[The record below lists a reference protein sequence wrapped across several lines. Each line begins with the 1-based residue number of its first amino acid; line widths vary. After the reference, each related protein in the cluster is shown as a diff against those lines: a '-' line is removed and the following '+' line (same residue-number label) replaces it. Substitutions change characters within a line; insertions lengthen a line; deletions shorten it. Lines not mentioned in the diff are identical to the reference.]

1 MKIFLTV
8 TAQLSY
14 EDDESGHFKP
24 EALRSSRNRLQQGF
38 TLVELLVVIAIIATL
53 AAIATLGSQRMIAH
67 AASTKCVSNLRQ
79 IGTAMGTYVTE
90 NSGKIPY
97 SNEPPPNQIGFSHWS
112 APLPKLLDVG
122 EGSVKFP
129 LRADYDKASAVHP
142 FNCPTC
148 KTKFRT
154 YAANMNAMCYLGQG
168 GNYAMRNMSSAPNL
182 AALVLIT
189 DDTQADPAPKNN
201 GKGVFD
207 SSSFISQIGARHNGK
222 ANMLF
227 ADFHIESRARESL
240 TPTINLLPK
249 YN

>member
-1 MKIFLTV
+1 MKVFSTV
-8 TAQLSY
+8 KVHSY
-14 EDDESGHFKP
+14 EDDG
-24 EALRSSRNRLQQGF
+24 SSRFRPKAFREFPSRLKQGF

-53 AAIATLGSQRMIAH
+53 AAIATLSSQRMIAH

-97 SNEPPPNQIGFSHWS
+97 SNEPNTIGFSHWT

-207 SSSFISQIGARHNGK
+207 SSSFVSQIGARHNGK

-240 TPTINLLPK
+240 TPTINILPK

>member
-8 TAQLSY
+8 TQRSD
-14 EDDESGHFKP
+14 EDRERCHFKP
-24 EALRSSRNRLQQGF
+24 NAVRNSPNRFQQGF

-53 AAIATLGSQRMIAH
+53 AAIATLSSQRMIAN

-97 SNEPPPNQIGFSHWS
+97 SNDPNTIGFSHWT

-129 LRADYDKASAVHP
+129 LRADYDKATAVHP

-154 YAANMNAMCYLGQG
+154 YAANMNAMCFLGQG
-168 GNYAMRNMSSAPNL
+168 GNYALRNMSSAPNL

-207 SSSFISQIGARHNGK
+207 SSSFVSQIGVRHNGK

>member
-8 TAQLSY
+8 I
-14 EDDESGHFKP
+14 
-24 EALRSSRNRLQQGF
+24 LRSDEDRERCHFRPNAVRNSPNRFQQGF

-53 AAIATLGSQRMIAH
+53 AAIATLSSQRMIAN

-97 SNEPPPNQIGFSHWS
+97 SNDPNTIGFSHWT

-207 SSSFISQIGARHNGK
+207 SSSFVSQIGVRHNGK

>member
-8 TAQLSY
+8 TQRSD
-14 EDDESGHFKP
+14 EDGERCHFKP
-24 EALRSSRNRLQQGF
+24 KAVGNSPNRFQQGF

-53 AAIATLGSQRMIAH
+53 AAIATLSSQRMIAN

-97 SNEPPPNQIGFSHWS
+97 SNDPNTIGFSHWT

-129 LRADYDKASAVHP
+129 LRTDYDKATAVHP

-154 YAANMNAMCYLGQG
+154 YAANMNAMCFLGQG
-168 GNYAMRNMSSAPNL
+168 GNYALRNMSSAPNL
-182 AALVLIT
+182 AALVLLA

-207 SSSFISQIGARHNGK
+207 SSSFVSQIGVRHNGK

>member
-8 TAQLSY
+8 I
-14 EDDESGHFKP
+14 
-24 EALRSSRNRLQQGF
+24 LRSDEDRERCHFRPNAVRNSPNRFQQGF

-53 AAIATLGSQRMIAH
+53 AAIATLSSQRMIAN

-97 SNEPPPNQIGFSHWS
+97 SNDPNTIGFSHWT

-154 YAANMNAMCYLGQG
+154 YAANMNAMCFLGQG

-207 SSSFISQIGARHNGK
+207 SSSFVSQIGVRHNGK

>member
-1 MKIFLTV
+1 MKVFLTV
-8 TAQLSY
+8 KVHSY
-14 EDDESGHFKP
+14 EDDG
-24 EALRSSRNRLQQGF
+24 SSRFRPKAFREFPSRLKQGF

-97 SNEPPPNQIGFSHWS
+97 SNEPNTIGFSHWT

-129 LRADYDKASAVHP
+129 LRSDYDKASAVHP

-148 KTKFRT
+148 KTRFRT

-182 AALVLIT
+182 AALILIT

-207 SSSFISQIGARHNGK
+207 SSSFVSQIGARHNGK

>member
-1 MKIFLTV
+1 MKVFLTV
-8 TAQLSY
+8 KVHSY
-14 EDDESGHFKP
+14 EDDG
-24 EALRSSRNRLQQGF
+24 SSRFRPKAFREFPSRLKQGF

-53 AAIATLGSQRMIAH
+53 AAIATLSSQRMIAH

-97 SNEPPPNQIGFSHWS
+97 SNEPNTIGFSHWT

-129 LRADYDKASAVHP
+129 LRSDYDKASAVHP

-207 SSSFISQIGARHNGK
+207 SSSFVSQIGARHNGK

>member
-8 TAQLSY
+8 TQRSD
-14 EDDESGHFKP
+14 EDRKRCRFKP
-24 EALRSSRNRLQQGF
+24 NAVRNSPNRFQQGF

-53 AAIATLGSQRMIAH
+53 AAIATLSSQRMIAN

-97 SNEPPPNQIGFSHWS
+97 SNDPNTIGFSHWT

-154 YAANMNAMCYLGQG
+154 YAANMNAMCFLGQG
-168 GNYAMRNMSSAPNL
+168 GNYALRNMSSAPNL

-207 SSSFISQIGARHNGK
+207 SSSFVSQIGVRHNGK

>member
-1 MKIFLTV
+1 MKKVFIV
-8 TAQLSY
+8 THLARKS
-14 EDDESGHFKP
+14 DDKGCFTDETSGNFP
-24 EALRSSRNRLQQGF
+24 SRFQRGF

-53 AAIATLGSQRMIAH
+53 AAIATLGSQQMIAN
-67 AASTKCVSNLRQ
+67 AANTKCMNNLRQ

-90 NSGKIPY
+90 HSGQLPY
-97 SNEPPPNQIGFSHWS
+97 SNDPLTVGFSHWT

-129 LRADYDKASAVHP
+129 LRSDYDKATAVHP

-154 YAANMNAMCYLGQG
+154 YAANMNAMCFLGQG
-168 GNYAMRNMSSAPNL
+168 GNYALRNMSSAPNL
-182 AALVLIT
+182 AALVLLA

-207 SSSFISQIGARHNGK
+207 SSTFVSQIGARHNGK

-227 ADFHIESRARESL
+227 ADFHVESRSRESL
-240 TPTINLLPK
+240 TPSVNLLPK

>member
-8 TAQLSY
+8 KVHSY
-14 EDDESGHFKP
+14 EVDEN
-24 EALRSSRNRLQQGF
+24 SRFRPNVVGNSPNRFPQGF

-53 AAIATLGSQRMIAH
+53 AAIATLSSQRMIAN

-79 IGTAMGTYVTE
+79 IGTAIGTYVTE

-97 SNEPPPNQIGFSHWS
+97 SNDPNTIGFSHWS

-142 FNCPTC
+142 FNCPAC

-168 GNYAMRNMSSAPNL
+168 GNYALRNMSSAPNL
-182 AALVLIT
+182 AALVLIA

-207 SSSFISQIGARHNGK
+207 SSSFISQIGSRHNGK

-227 ADFHIESRARESL
+227 ADFHIESRARETL
-240 TPTINLLPK
+240 TPAINLLPK

>member
-8 TAQLSY
+8 TQRSD
-14 EDDESGHFKP
+14 EDRERCQFKLN
-24 EALRSSRNRLQQGF
+24 AVRNSPNRFQQGF

-53 AAIATLGSQRMIAH
+53 AAIATLSSQRMIAN

-97 SNEPPPNQIGFSHWS
+97 SNDPNTIGFSHWT

-168 GNYAMRNMSSAPNL
+168 GNYALRNMSSAPNL

-207 SSSFISQIGARHNGK
+207 SSSFVSQIGVRHNGK

>member
-1 MKIFLTV
+1 MKVFLTV
-8 TAQLSY
+8 KVHSY
-14 EDDESGHFKP
+14 EDDG
-24 EALRSSRNRLQQGF
+24 SSRFRPKAFREFPSRLKQGF

-53 AAIATLGSQRMIAH
+53 AAIATLSSQRMIAH

-97 SNEPPPNQIGFSHWS
+97 SNEPNTIGFSHWT

-207 SSSFISQIGARHNGK
+207 SSSFVSQIGARHNGK

-240 TPTINLLPK
+240 TPTINILPK